1 MATYTTNLNLT
12 KPDYTDAADV
22 AVINTN
28 MDTIDTA
35 VTAKVPKAGGTM
47 TGDLTYTN
55 LIGANNGVSTSS
67 KVDATNFRAL
77 YNSTLKARLFAESGG
92 GLLYLY
98 SQNNRLGYIS
108 RTSDDLMSFTVFDSD
123 GNARTMSLDAANNK
137 VLANDFTIPS
147 VTSLR
152 TLNDNMGTLREVP
165 FAVAVSDWSGSGT
178 FTANFT
184 TAYVTSTSKEIVM
197 FDSSLRTYG
206 TADINTAKKSGGGG
220 ITFTTSK
227 KPTGT
232 ITGTIFVFAAQDGK
246 VPYIIENTVTP
257 IANGGT
263 GQSSLAGA
271 QSALGITALSNQ
283 IGTLNSKLTTEDATV
298 SWESV
303 TGFTP
308 LYGDLSR
315 FGNVVTYRITFTASS
330 SGIQG
335 NGLKLGTIPSA
346 FIPHANRTVDGLGG
360 YNSDAFTTIGIR
372 FKSNGDLVT
381 STGSGLVKG
390 SCTFNGAY
398 VL

>member
-283 IGTLNSKLTTEDATV
+283 IGTLNTNILAMNKVTNSRFAFVKGTAAATSYSENTIKSVQFSYTNPFPNKPSKLVAIANDTGLYCVIAAVVGHTTNAIETRLM
-298 SWESV
+298 SFE
-303 TGFTP
+303 
-308 LYGDLSR
+308 
-315 FGNVVTYRITFTASS
+315 TAS
-330 SGIQG
+330 
-335 NGLKLGTIPSA
+335 N
-346 FIPHANRTVDGLGG
+346 
-360 YNSDAFTTIGIR
+360 FTMEYI
-372 FKSNGDLVT
+372 FL
-381 STGSGLVKG
+381 
-390 SCTFNGAY
+390 AME
-398 VL
+398 